1 MCYNIVGGGVAPPG
15 KVVEMV
21 LRREDA
27 ERFAK
32 RGSKVEIRK
41 ALRKAGYAVRDESW
55 QGYMNLYVDNDDGT
69 ATRIYRSHR
78 DGIKVQVWTPVK
90 FKWSGIPT
98 FCPSG
103 NYSGLIGRKEV
114 G

>member
-1 MCYNIVGGGVAPPG
+1 
-15 KVVEMV
+15 MV
-21 LRREDA
+21 LRKEDA

-32 RGSKVEIRK
+32 RGSKAKIVA
-41 ALRKAGYAVRDESW
+41 ALKRAGYPVRDESW
-55 QGYMNLYVDNDDGT
+55 DGHLNVYVDNDDGT
-69 ATRIYRSHR
+69 ATRIYRSYR
-78 DGIKVQVWTPVK
+78 DGIKVQVWTPGPP

-103 NYSGLIGRKEV
+103 NYSGLVGRKEV